1 MHGTISSIIF
11 AKGYGE
17 HHCLVSD
24 FEPHSS
30 HLLLNRHILLGRDS
44 ALGFRETI
52 QPSQVMPSLSQL
64 PQLSA
69 VFEILS
75 EISELGTPYVGI

>member
-1 MHGTISSIIF
+1 MLGTISSITF
-11 AKGYGE
+11 AKVYGE

-30 HLLLNRHILLGRDS
+30 HLLNLHLLLGRAS

-64 PQLSA
+64 LQLSA

-75 EISELGTPYVGI
+75 EMSELHTPYIGI